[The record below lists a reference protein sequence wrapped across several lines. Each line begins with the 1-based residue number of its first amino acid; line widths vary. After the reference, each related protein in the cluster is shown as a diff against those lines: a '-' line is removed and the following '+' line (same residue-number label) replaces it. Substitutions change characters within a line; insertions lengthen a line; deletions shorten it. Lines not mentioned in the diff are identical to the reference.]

1 MTTSQMWAGKFNI
14 TDTDLDHLTNLLL
27 ERETP
32 LSLDTL
38 ALALIE
44 KRLNDEAEKAR
55 KRYENILLYR
65 PSESYTV
72 GQRIMFPALDYSL
85 ATVTRE
91 REGFNPQG
99 GEFTV
104 IGVAFDDEDETEREF
119 ASGLTVEHLLNDV
132 DEASVAIPGIE
143 QQSAEEILAEHGEKV
158 LDSLRK
164 RLQENDDLI
173 SVAGKWFSRSLV
185 LDMNEGQVNLAE
197 AVLDIMGGGPLSP
210 EAILEQIGSI
220 GNGPIEL
227 QIYSLNYAMMHDPR
241 FDEVGPV
248 GQVLWYL
255 ARLEPDEVKQLP
267 QILRYTPIEYD
278 PNLLTAEMEALVAEL
293 DDELSLIEPEQP
305 RELDEATIALIY
317 PHRRAGTLPLNA
329 KMRAVFPTAL
339 STPRVWVTLVDGQ
352 DGEESVGWVVREQRY
367 VYGLNN
373 LYRKH
378 ALPVGAFV
386 TVRRGEQDGH
396 IVIDFRS
403 HRPRTE
409 WVKLVT
415 PKNNQLAFDE
425 QKRSIGAE
433 YDDLLILGTDNIE
446 GVDAM
451 GEQARQQKRA
461 LASIIRIILGELA
474 RFSPQSAVHAKTI
487 YSAVNILRRCPPGPI
502 LATLVSNPDFEY
514 VGNHYWKISE
524 R

>member
-1 MTTSQMWAGKFNI
+1 MWAGKFNI
-14 TDTDLDHLTNLLL
+14 TDTDLDYLTNLLL

-32 LSLDTL
+32 LSLETL

-65 PSESYTV
+65 PSETYSL
-72 GQRIMFPALDYSL
+72 GQRLVFPALDYAM

-91 REGFNPQG
+91 REGFNPDSG
-99 GEFTV
+99 DFTV
-104 IGVAFDDEDETEREF
+104 IGVAFDDDEDHEREF
-119 ASGLTVEHLLNDV
+119 ASGLAVEHKLNEV
-132 DEASVAIPGIE
+132 DESNVAMPGIE
-143 QQSAEEILAEHGEKV
+143 QQSAEEILAEHGDKI
-158 LDSLRK
+158 LASLRQ
-164 RLQENDDLI
+164 RLQNNDDLI

-185 LDMNEGQVNLAE
+185 LDVNEGHLNLAE

-210 EAILEQIGSI
+210 VEILEQIGSI
-220 GNGPIEL
+220 GNGPAEL
-227 QIYSLNYAMMHDPR
+227 QVYSLNYAMMHDSR

-255 ARLEPDEVKQLP
+255 TRLEPDEVKQVP
-267 QILRYTPIEYD
+267 HILRYTAIEYD
-278 PNLLTAEMEALVAEL
+278 PTLLTNEMEALVAEL
-293 DDELSLIEPEQP
+293 DDELSQIEPEQP
-305 RELDEATIALIY
+305 RDLEEATIALIY

-329 KMRAVFPTAL
+329 KIRAVFPTAL
-339 STPRVWVTLVDGQ
+339 RTSRVWVTLVDGQ
-352 DGEESVGWVVREQRY
+352 DGEESVGWVVRDQRY

-378 ALPVGAFV
+378 MLPVGAYV
-386 TVRRGEQDGH
+386 TVRRGDRDDH
-396 IVIDFRS
+396 IVTDFRS

-409 WVKLVT
+409 WVKLIT
-415 PKNNQLAFDE
+415 PKNNQLGFDE
-425 QKRSIGAE
+425 QKRAIGAE
-433 YDDLLILGTDNIE
+433 YDDLLILGTDDIA

-451 GEQARQQKRA
+451 GDQARQQKRP
-461 LASIIRIILGELA
+461 LASIIRIILAELA

-487 YSAVNILRRCPPGPI
+487 YSAVNVLRRCPPGPI

>member
-1 MTTSQMWAGKFNI
+1 MTTSQIWAGKFNVSGADI
-14 TDTDLDHLTNLLL
+14 DYLTNLLL

-32 LSLDTL
+32 LSLEAL

-44 KRLNDEAEKAR
+44 KRQADEVEKAR
-55 KRYENILLYR
+55 KRYEDVRPYR
-65 PSESYTV
+65 PSEIYAV
-72 GQRIMFPALDYSL
+72 GQRIMFPALEHSI
-85 ATVTRE
+85 ATVTHE
-91 REGFNPQG
+91 RKGFSPDS

-104 IGVAFDDEDETEREF
+104 IGVVFDDTDDKEREF
-119 ASGLTVEHLLNDV
+119 ASALTVDHVLNQV
-132 DEASVAIPGIE
+132 DETAIAMPGIE
-143 QQSAEEILAEHGEKV
+143 QQSAEEILTEYGEKIIA
-158 LDSLRK
+158 SLKK

-173 SVAGKWFSRSLV
+173 SVAGKWFSRSLI
-185 LDMNEGQVNLAE
+185 LDMNEGHLNLAE
-197 AVLDIMGGGPLSP
+197 AVLDIMGGGPLAP
-210 EAILEQIGSI
+210 QAILEQIGTI
-220 GNGPIEL
+220 GNAPEEL
-227 QIYSLNYAMMHDPR
+227 QIYSLNYALMHDPR

-255 ARLEPDEVKQLP
+255 ARLEPDEVKQVP

-278 PNLLTAEMEALVAEL
+278 PKLLTAEMEALIAEL
-293 DDELSLIEPEQP
+293 DDELSGIESESLGE
-305 RELDEATIALIY
+305 REDASIALIY

-329 KMRAVFPTAL
+329 KMRVVFPTAL

-352 DGEESVGWVVREQRY
+352 DGEESIGWVVREQRY
-367 VYGLNN
+367 VYGLNS

-378 ALPVGAFV
+378 TLPVGAFV
-386 TVRRGEQDGH
+386 SVRRGEQDGH

-403 HRPRTE
+403 HKPRTE
-409 WVKLVT
+409 WVKLIT

-433 YDDLLILGTDNIE
+433 YDDLLILGTDDIA

-451 GEQARQQKRA
+451 GEQARQQRRP
-461 LASIIRIILGELA
+461 LASIIRTILGELA

-487 YSAVNILRRCPPGPI
+487 YSAVNVLRRCPPGPI